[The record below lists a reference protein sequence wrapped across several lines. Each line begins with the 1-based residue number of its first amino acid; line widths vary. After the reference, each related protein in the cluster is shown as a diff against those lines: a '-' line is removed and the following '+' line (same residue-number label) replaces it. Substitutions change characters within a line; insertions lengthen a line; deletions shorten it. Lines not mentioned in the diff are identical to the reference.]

1 MAPRIKRILVDWG
14 VDKRLQEDIY
24 PDIDPYLGPDILEN
38 DLSDF
43 DKENL
48 YPRHPS
54 GTWVLLVFVRE
65 GYVLVVDDLLITTEP
80 S

>member
-54 GTWVLLVFVRE
+54 GT
-65 GYVLVVDDLLITTEP
+65 
-80 S
+80 